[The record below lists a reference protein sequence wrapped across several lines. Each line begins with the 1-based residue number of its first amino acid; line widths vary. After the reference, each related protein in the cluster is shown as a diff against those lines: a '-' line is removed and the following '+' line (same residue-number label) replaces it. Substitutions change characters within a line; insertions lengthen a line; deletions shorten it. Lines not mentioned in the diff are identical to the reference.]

1 MANPGKGAMERQL
14 RRQSTWLRECLR
26 WIMREKVLSGAGRP
40 KALDVGCGPGF
51 VTESLADLIDVSG
64 VDTDEDRVN
73 SCRARGFIA
82 EEGSAYELPFKDETF
97 DIVYCTFLV
106 FWLPFKF
113 RRNLAG

>member
-51 VTESLADLIDVSG
+51 VTESLADLIDVSS
-64 VDTDEDRVN
+64 VDTDEDMVN
-73 SCRARGFIA
+73 FCRALG
-82 EEGSAYELPFKDETF
+82 LPGDSLRKKVQHTNSRLRMKPS
-97 DIVYCTFLV
+97 T
-106 FWLPFKF
+106 
-113 RRNLAG
+113 